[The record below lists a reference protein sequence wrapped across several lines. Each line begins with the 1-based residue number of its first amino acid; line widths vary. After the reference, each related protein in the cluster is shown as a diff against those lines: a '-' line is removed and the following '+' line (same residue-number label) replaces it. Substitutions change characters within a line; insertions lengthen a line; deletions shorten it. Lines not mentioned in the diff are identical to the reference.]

1 MSDKPNHRLMIR
13 LVQPTTHMNTFEAH
27 LTLGAISIAVSA
39 IGAALTVESK
49 LAAVQEPSAVLTV
62 LMPREQIEPLTV
74 IFGNQESAPH
84 EEPENGRIFAE
95 YE

>member
-1 MSDKPNHRLMIR
+1 M
-13 LVQPTTHMNTFEAH
+13 TTFEAH
-27 LTLGAISIAVSA
+27 LTLGAISIAVNA

-74 IFGNQESAPH
+74 IFGNHDDAPG
-84 EEPENGRIFAE
+84 EEMDDGRIFGE

>member
-1 MSDKPNHRLMIR
+1 
-13 LVQPTTHMNTFEAH
+13 MNTFEAH

-62 LMPREQIEPLTV
+62 LMPREQTEPLTV
-74 IFGNQESAPH
+74 IFGNADTPPH
-84 EEPENGRIFAE
+84 EDLDDERIFTGIE
-95 YE
+95 